1 MDDED
6 EWELACRG
14 GSRSIYAFGSDTRIL
29 RRYAAFDGL
38 NLTWETLEGVV
49 KHNGPVPEAPPP
61 VAPWR
66 AAVVS
71 PWERPARRSPVE
83 FAVQLLVVVLLLAV
97 VLQVLVGLLQLW
109 VVQFAPWL
117 LLAVA
122 VLLVSRVWGA
132 RRGW

>member
-1 MDDED
+1 M
-6 EWELACRG
+6 
-14 GSRSIYAFGSDTRIL
+14 
-29 RRYAAFDGL
+29 
-38 NLTWETLEGVV
+38 
-49 KHNGPVPEAPPP
+49 
-61 VAPWR
+61 
-66 AAVVS
+66 S

-83 FAVQLLVVVLLLAV
+83 FAVQLLVAVLLLAV